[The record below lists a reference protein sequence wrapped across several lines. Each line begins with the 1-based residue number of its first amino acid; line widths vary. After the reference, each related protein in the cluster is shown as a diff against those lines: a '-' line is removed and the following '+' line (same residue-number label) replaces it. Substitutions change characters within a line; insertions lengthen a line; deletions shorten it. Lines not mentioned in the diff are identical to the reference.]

1 MSKTTIPRG
10 GLGGGLPSSLTVGSA
25 SAEDT
30 KVVFD
35 GNAQDYHIGLEDSAD
50 DLVIGKGSALGT
62 TTSVAIDENGIVRM
76 PLQTCF
82 LVHPASEQSNP
93 SNNTTIVFGTE
104 RFDLNG
110 DFASN
115 TFTAP
120 VDGKYQLNVVITTN
134 NIDNA
139 ASLLEWTVITS
150 NHTYRPLG
158 NVPDKLFSADTGDH
172 QHFAASLIADMD
184 ASDTAHVQFYQT
196 GGTAQV
202 DILTLSY
209 FSGVLVAG

>member
-1 MSKTTIPRG
+1 MAKTTIPSG

-35 GNAQDYHIGLEDSAD
+35 GNAQDYHIGLDDSAD
-50 DLVIGKGSALGT
+50 DLVIGKGSTLGT
-62 TTSVAIDENGIVRM
+62 TTSVALDENGIVRL
-76 PLQTCF
+76 PLQSCF
-82 LVHPASEQSNP
+82 LVHPSSEQANP
-93 SNNTTIVFGTE
+93 TNNTTVVFGTE

-139 ASLLEWTVITS
+139 ATLMEWTVITS

-158 NVPDKLFSADTGDH
+158 NVPDKLFSSDTGDH

-202 DILTLSY
+202 DIITLSY